1 MFKMK
6 FSLLFSLFVITLSQ
20 LQSVSARPKSWRE
33 GPIVDPGVFV
43 ITQIKE
49 CRNRMGYCILGTS
62 CSVDSDFVKDDMGGH
77 CNRLSE
83 AFSPRATFVC
93 CKQNPAL
100 FENDLEADILDLNL
114 SHNTSVSATGKLIIW
129 PEVANQI
136 SLCLQ
141 RRREMRRKSILRT
154 KTRRIQDQAL
164 SQP

>member
-1 MFKMK
+1 M
-6 FSLLFSLFVITLSQ
+6 
-20 LQSVSARPKSWRE
+20 
-33 GPIVDPGVFV
+33 DPGVFV

-100 FENDLEADILDLNL
+100 FENDLEAVILEQNL
-114 SHNTSVSATGKLIIW
+114 SHNTSTTGKVII
-129 PEVANQI
+129 
-136 SLCLQ
+136 
-141 RRREMRRKSILRT
+141 T
-154 KTRRIQDQAL
+154 
-164 SQP
+164 

>member
-1 MFKMK
+1 MK
-6 FSLLFSLFVITLSQ
+6 FACLLLVCLVSVI
-20 LQSVSARPKSWRE
+20 QSRPKSWRE

-83 AFSPRATFVC
+83 ASSPRATFVC

-100 FENDLEADILDLNL
+100 FENDLEAVILEQNL
-114 SHNTSVSATGKLIIW
+114 SHNTSVTEEDLEGK
-129 PEVANQI
+129 EED
-136 SLCLQ
+136 
-141 RRREMRRKSILRT
+141 EMEEQEEENPGPSSEP
-154 KTRRIQDQAL
+154 AL
-164 SQP
+164 L

>member
-1 MFKMK
+1 MKMN
-6 FSLLFSLFVITLSQ
+6 FPLLLVSLVFV
-20 LQSVSARPKSWRE
+20 SVTQFDSVTCRPKSWRE

-100 FENDLEADILDLNL
+100 FENDLEAVILEQNL
-114 SHNTSVSATGKLIIW
+114 SHNTSTSTTGKVIAW
-129 PEVANQI
+129 PESANQI
-136 SLCLQ
+136 FLCF
-141 RRREMRRKSILRT
+141 
-154 KTRRIQDQAL
+154 
-164 SQP
+164 

>member
-1 MFKMK
+1 MG
-6 FSLLFSLFVITLSQ
+6 
-20 LQSVSARPKSWRE
+20 PKSWRE

-62 CSVDSDFVKDDMGGH
+62 CSVDSNFVRDDMGGH

-100 FENDLEADILDLNL
+100 FENDLEAVILEQNL
-114 SHNTSVSATGKLIIW
+114 SHNTSTTAK
-129 PEVANQI
+129 
-136 SLCLQ
+136 
-141 RRREMRRKSILRT
+141 RRPILRI
-154 KTRRIQDQAL
+154 KTRRTPDQAL
-164 SQP
+164 SQS